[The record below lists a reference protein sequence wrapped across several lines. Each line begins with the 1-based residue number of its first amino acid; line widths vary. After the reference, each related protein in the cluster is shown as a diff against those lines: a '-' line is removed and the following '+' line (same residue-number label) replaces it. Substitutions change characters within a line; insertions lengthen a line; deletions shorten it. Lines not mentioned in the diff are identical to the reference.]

1 MGYSNANRW
10 PMPKRHSKNLVECK
24 DCGELMAKSA
34 LRCPH
39 CGSAR
44 TESMKSTRILLA
56 AGIVIFVFWI
66 VLKAFVN
73 NYYAWEMVGGR

>member
-1 MGYSNANRW
+1 MGYSSANRW
-10 PMPKRHSKNLVECK
+10 PMSKRHSENLVESK
-24 DCGELMAKSA
+24 DCGELIAKSA

-44 TESMKSTRILLA
+44 TESMKSLRIILSA
-56 AGIVIFVFWI
+56 VIVIFVFWI
-66 VLKAFVN
+66 VLKVFVN